1 MIANYY
7 DYFVSLDGH
16 IYNTITGK
24 EESIWVD
31 SRAGYSHVS
40 LKIDGKRRIRKVH
53 RLVALIYIP
62 NPDEENLDE
71 VNHKDGNK
79 QNNDYTNLEWSNS
92 FLNNKHARDTGL
104 NNISESN
111 RKRWKDVNFSK
122 SVRKNMSKA
131 AIERNMVGDR
141 NPNFKMYLLYNDNKY
156 TLKEFQS
163 IINLSYSGLYARVR
177 KSLDEKLDYFI
188 FNNKKVYIL
197 KG

>member
-7 DYFVSLDGH
+7 DYFVSSDGH
-16 IYNTITGK
+16 IYNINTGM
-24 EESIWVD
+24 EEPIWMD
-31 SRAGYSHVS
+31 SKAGYSHVS
-40 LKIDGKRRIRKVH
+40 LNIEGKRRIRKVH

-111 RKRWKDVNFSK
+111 RNRWKNKDFSK
-122 SVRKNMSKA
+122 FVRENMSKA

-141 NPNFKMYLLYNDNKY
+141 NPNFKMYLLYKNTKY

-177 KSLDEKLDYFI
+177 KSLDNNLDYFY
-188 FNNKKVYIL
+188 FNNTKVYIL